1 MINPFTTKV
10 SIHLA
15 SALMDLE
22 KKRFSFRRSNAF
34 KGRILGYLELEESFD
49 SLLKPGKQS
58 LIVNPYSSFQNQTI
72 KNLNNVFE
80 LIFIE
85 HTTIV
90 TWDISRVLQIYNTLI
105 GTKISFP
112 EMLRTEKL
120 LFQKNSLTEEKM
132 QFGHAESDV
141 LEEGLNSVIDWAGNP
156 LGSPILNSIIK
167 VGIAIPLFAY
177 LSPFQ
182 DQNERMLRLLT
193 LDLLQ
198 VYDLDEFATTKF
210 ISLFYSQFSKYK
222 EALIAMMILLSKGE
236 LNFDVWLGN
245 WVELLDESLEHI
257 DQRNRVFHGTPV
269 FEKIKSLFETE
280 NKLSI
285 SEIASKININ
295 RNTLKPYLKAAV
307 DSDFLIHKVN
317 YRLSWYERKA

>member
-1 MINPFTTKV
+1 MINPFTTKI

-15 SALMDLE
+15 SALMELE
-22 KKRFSFRRSNAF
+22 RKRLSFRRSNAF
-34 KGRILGYLELEESFD
+34 KGKILDYLALEESFD
-49 SLLKPGKQS
+49 SPLGSEKSS
-58 LIVNPYSSFQNQTI
+58 LIVNPYSSFQNKTI
-72 KNLNNVFE
+72 KNLNNIFE

-85 HTTIV
+85 QKTV
-90 TWDISRVLQIYNTLI
+90 ETWNISRVLQIYNTLI

-112 EMLRTEKL
+112 EMLRKEKL
-120 LFQKNSLTEEKM
+120 LFQKNSLTEEKI
-132 QFGHAESDV
+132 QFEHAESEV
-141 LEEGLNSVIDWAGNP
+141 LEEGLNSVVEWAGNP
-156 LGSPILNSIIK
+156 LASPILNSIIK
-167 VGIAIPLFAY
+167 IGIAIPLFAY

-182 DQNERMLRLLT
+182 NQNERMLRLLT
-193 LDLLQ
+193 LDFFQ
-198 VYDLDEFATTKF
+198 FYDLNEFATTKF
-210 ISLFYSQFSKYK
+210 ISLFYSHSSKYK

-245 WVELLDESLEHI
+245 WVELLNESLEPVT
-257 DQRNRVFHGTPV
+257 QKNRVFHETPI

-280 NKLSI
+280 DKLSI

-307 DSDFLIHKVN
+307 DSGLLIHKVN